1 MINTTYSTNEI
12 NPRVQ
17 PLFGYDKP
25 NENSFSLINKYISSW
40 SFDGLIPLK
49 TENTELW
56 NKETQSFNLK
66 AGDYIY
72 LFDEETS
79 TNYTRSVISIELE
92 DGKTYSTQNTDPAVP
107 IFDSNV
113 FINYLDENGL
123 PKVYTIITT
132 LDEDGYP
139 DNRVS
144 FIKEDWANKNVGTSG
159 WSITSSGNA
168 IFNDVAVR
176 GTIEALAG
184 NFSGNLTVN
193 NGTMRLGANVS
204 PSKQY
209 TIVGIQV
216 IDNQLY
222 TFVDGSHSLLALDLV
237 KIYNS
242 NSYLQTF
249 PVVPEG
255 EETVSSS
262 PLDINGEH
270 VIDSIDPSNGAII
283 INVVADDLAY
293 TTVNGIIEFRE
304 YNSGIF
310 INDYNYWYDD
320 GHFEIGNIDAG
331 VSWNPDTSVLNVTG
345 SVTASKIRGSD
356 VYADSLQ
363 LGGSEFGWVSS
374 AGDIFSGTAAST
386 SYLKSGFYSNPVTSF
401 EQELNADGT
410 VKRTDAEIT
419 GNASISTRSLYVNIS
434 NLSGELKK
442 GYQIKVQNEYL
453 IVDEVLNS
461 SLIKLKYLP
470 KKFYQDEPFTT
481 WYTVSTISTQ
491 FEFFTELEP
500 DSLTKHM
507 TFEGP
512 AAEEYHATNVEIL
525 AEENLKTLTT
535 RSIPPIQTVDGKP
548 KTYVK
553 NSLYSTLTNVDAYRR
568 QSGINRIVSSLKSP
582 SGSFYDTKIFVPDA
596 SAYFTGDLIYLEN
609 IPSYYS
615 ELYSLN
621 NSYFPIIEIGTGETS
636 DPDYGDYLFVYA
648 DGYLSFTGS
657 ELSQEFT
664 NKTVSSIEI
673 ADNIVTLTVTEN
685 HHYDVGQVIDI
696 TLNNVKKIGETIN
709 FYIGETFIDSA
720 TITSVVKDDIDEIYQ
735 VSYIQNLTDLIK
747 TSVSGTISSLPT
759 IDTKNW
765 DKTYGITIG
774 DSKPD
779 NAPFQI
785 DQFGENVK
793 IKNLEVTGNVTG
805 FYYDIIELDDFSAA
819 FDGRNNTF
827 LPRYNQEKVVLDN
840 PLRLM
845 ISLNGVV
852 QSAFIKHKEYV
863 WQTGFLGYKGY
874 TLDDDG
880 KIKFSESPPPGST
893 INARVLPGPTKNKKS
908 RIYPFKAVDV
918 ALG

>member
-1 MINTTYSTNEI
+1 MINSTYSTNEI

-49 TENTELW
+49 TENTQLW

-72 LFDEETS
+72 LFDEETE
-79 TNYTRSVISIELE
+79 TNYTRSVISLELE
-92 DGKTYSTQNTDPAVP
+92 EGKTYSTQNTNPVVP
-107 IFDSNV
+107 TFDSNV
-113 FINYLDENGL
+113 IINYLDENGL
-123 PKVYTIITT
+123 PKTYTIVTT
-132 LDEDGYP
+132 LDQDGYP

-144 FIKEDWANKNVGTSG
+144 FIKEDWQNKNVGTSG

-209 TIVGIQV
+209 NIVGIQV

-222 TFVDGSHSLLALDLV
+222 TFIDGSHSLVELDLV

-255 EETVSSS
+255 QETVSGS
-262 PLDINGEH
+262 PVDINGEH
-270 VIDSIDPSNGAII
+270 VIDSIDPSNAAII
-283 INVVADDLAY
+283 INLVADDLAY

-304 YNSGIF
+304 YNNGIF

-442 GYQIKVQNEYL
+442 GYQIKVQN
-453 IVDEVLNS
+453 
-461 SLIKLKYLP
+461 
-470 KKFYQDEPFTT
+470 
-481 WYTVSTISTQ
+481 
-491 FEFFTELEP
+491 
-500 DSLTKHM
+500 
-507 TFEGP
+507 
-512 AAEEYHATNVEIL
+512 
-525 AEENLKTLTT
+525 
-535 RSIPPIQTVDGKP
+535 
-548 KTYVK
+548 
-553 NSLYSTLTNVDAYRR
+553 
-568 QSGINRIVSSLKSP
+568 
-582 SGSFYDTKIFVPDA
+582 
-596 SAYFTGDLIYLEN
+596 
-609 IPSYYS
+609 
-615 ELYSLN
+615 
-621 NSYFPIIEIGTGETS
+621 
-636 DPDYGDYLFVYA
+636 
-648 DGYLSFTGS
+648 
-657 ELSQEFT
+657 
-664 NKTVSSIEI
+664 
-673 ADNIVTLTVTEN
+673 
-685 HHYDVGQVIDI
+685 
-696 TLNNVKKIGETIN
+696 
-709 FYIGETFIDSA
+709 
-720 TITSVVKDDIDEIYQ
+720 KD
-735 VSYIQNLTDLIK
+735 
-747 TSVSGTISSLPT
+747 
-759 IDTKNW
+759 
-765 DKTYGITIG
+765 
-774 DSKPD
+774 
-779 NAPFQI
+779 
-785 DQFGENVK
+785 
-793 IKNLEVTGNVTG
+793 
-805 FYYDIIELDDFSAA
+805 
-819 FDGRNNTF
+819 
-827 LPRYNQEKVVLDN
+827 KV
-840 PLRLM
+840 
-845 ISLNGVV
+845 
-852 QSAFIKHKEYV
+852 
-863 WQTGFLGYKGY
+863 
-874 TLDDDG
+874 
-880 KIKFSESPPPGST
+880 
-893 INARVLPGPTKNKKS
+893 
-908 RIYPFKAVDV
+908 
-918 ALG
+918 